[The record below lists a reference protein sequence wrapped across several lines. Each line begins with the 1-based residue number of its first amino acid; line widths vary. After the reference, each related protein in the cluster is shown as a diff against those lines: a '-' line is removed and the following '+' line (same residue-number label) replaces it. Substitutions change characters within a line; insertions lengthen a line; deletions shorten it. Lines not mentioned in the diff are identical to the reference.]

1 MKSFLINPKKLNPIE
16 EFDENRVNWLLNKIK
31 EEKKWKQPIVIAIE
45 HNLVMDGHHRLE
57 VALRLNCKKVPC
69 YIFSYK
75 EIKPYSL
82 REDILVNSNLIIDNF
97 LNSVIFPYKTAKH
110 ELNLPYFN
118 PVDIEELK

>member
-16 EFDENRVNWLLNKIK
+16 EFDDNRVNWLLNKIK

-75 EIKPYSL
+75 DIKPYSL

-97 LNSVIFPYKTAKH
+97 LNSVLFPYKTAKH